1 MCDIAGKRE
10 EAGRHDGEDDLP
22 EGGKGT
28 PDPKGKTLH
37 GEHEA
42 EDAGGV
48 EAVFLKRDVSHH
60 GLPDKKRIAAYA
72 RQLR

>member
-1 MCDIAGKRE
+1 M
-10 EAGRHDGEDDLP
+10 GRMTCQKAAKAP
-22 EGGKGT
+22 
-28 PDPKGKTLH
+28 PDPNGKTLH
-37 GEHEA
+37 GEHEV
-42 EDAGGV
+42 EDADGV